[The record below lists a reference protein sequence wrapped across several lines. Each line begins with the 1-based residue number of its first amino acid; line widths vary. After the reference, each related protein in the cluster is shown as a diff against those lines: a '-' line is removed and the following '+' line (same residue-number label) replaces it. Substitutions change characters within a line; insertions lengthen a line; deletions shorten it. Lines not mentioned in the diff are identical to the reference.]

1 MMARKVIK
9 RETVRYQARNY
20 EDPKNKVM
28 GFYIHPE
35 LVSAV
40 KQDALKFN
48 VSVSF
53 VINTAIAAIM
63 GIDVGEK
70 YYVPKNGMIKNGR
83 KK

>member
-1 MMARKVIK
+1 MMARIK

-20 EDPKNKVM
+20 EEPKEKPL
-28 GFYIHPE
+28 GFAIHSE
-35 LVSAV
+35 LLAAIR
-40 KQDALKFN
+40 QDALKFN